1 MKKSESRELTW
12 WLFAGM
18 GIAIM
23 TMLSLPRLARSTEA
37 PGLTIGYLSNNV
49 FQVVITNGSAGARY
63 AIERRESFSGDPS
76 DFRNYWIFEAGG
88 TTNQTKFVIFEGI
101 FRKAFYPAFTFTDC
115 DKD

>member
-63 AIERRESFSGDPS
+63 AIERREAFSGGPS
-76 DFRNYWIFEAGG
+76 DFRNYSIFTNRG
-88 TTNQTKFVIFEGI
+88 TKQHTNFVLDERSLRTARFP
-101 FRKAFYPAFTFTDC
+101 ALAFTRS
-115 DKD
+115 